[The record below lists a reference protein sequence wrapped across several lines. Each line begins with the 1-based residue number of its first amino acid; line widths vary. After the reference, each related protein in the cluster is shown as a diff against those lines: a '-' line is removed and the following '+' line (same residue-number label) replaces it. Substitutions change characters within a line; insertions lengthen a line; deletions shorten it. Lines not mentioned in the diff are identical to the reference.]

1 MYVRSR
7 GLDVRVLYCVD
18 FRFRVCEGQAYAYLN
33 SSSKQHGYVKRT
45 RGGERTKVSKE
56 DKGQIQT
63 RRGGGKRQTAKGLE
77 AALRV
82 VQIAARV
89 N

>member
-7 GLDVRVLYCVD
+7 GLDMRVLYCVGLK
-18 FRFRVCEGQAYAYLN
+18 FVRIRYTPILFEYP
-33 SSSKQHGYVKRT
+33 KQKGYVKR
-45 RGGERTKVSKE
+45 EDEKAKVSKE
-56 DKGQIQT
+56 DKGQIQP
-63 RRGGGKRQTAKGLE
+63 RRGGGKRQTAKGQ
-77 AALRV
+77 AAFHV

>member
-7 GLDVRVLYCVD
+7 GLDVRVWCCVD
-18 FRFRVCEGQAYAYLN
+18 LKFVRIRYTPILFEYP
-33 SSSKQHGYVKRT
+33 KQHGYAKRT

-63 RRGGGKRQTAKGLE
+63 RRGGGKRQTAKGSSCFACGADRGE
-77 AALRV
+77 G
-82 VQIAARV
+82 
-89 N
+89 